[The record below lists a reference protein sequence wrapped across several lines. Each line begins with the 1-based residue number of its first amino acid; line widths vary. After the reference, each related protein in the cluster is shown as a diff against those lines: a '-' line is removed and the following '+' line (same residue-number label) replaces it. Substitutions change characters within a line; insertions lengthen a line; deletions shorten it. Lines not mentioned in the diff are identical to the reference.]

1 METRTT
7 PNRSIG
13 VRLLSGVPMSLWYEP
28 KKEDID
34 FSDDGKDMHIWLCS
48 DDCGNVYASVDVCL
62 LKELIKENDKRNKKR

>member
-1 METRTT
+1 
-7 PNRSIG
+7 
-13 VRLLSGVPMSLWYEP
+13 MSLWYEP